1 MAEPLSSGAADGIP
15 LAPPGGEALESLIAR
30 FPRQAF
36 RAAEVLS
43 ETELPLY
50 ASRVPAGFPS
60 PADDYLEASLNLN
73 DYLIRH
79 PESTFFVRV
88 SGESMSG
95 AGIFDGD
102 MLVVDRLLRPRHRD
116 VVIAVVAGELT
127 VKRLEL
133 RADGPWLV
141 PDHPDYPALRANP
154 EAGFDVWGVV
164 TAVVRSLKP
173 PHKA

>member
-1 MAEPLSSGAADGIP
+1 MAESLTSDTTDGVPAAPL
-15 LAPPGGEALESLIAR
+15 GGEVLDALIAR
-30 FPRQAF
+30 FPLQVF
-36 RAAEVLS
+36 RAAPVLS

-50 ASRVPAGFPS
+50 ASHVPAGFPS
-60 PADDYLEASLNLN
+60 PADDYQEASLNLN

-141 PDHPDYPALRANP
+141 PEHPDYPALRANP
-154 EAGFDVWGVV
+154 EAGFEVWGVV
-164 TAVVRSLKP
+164 TAVVRSLRKP
-173 PHKA
+173 

>member
-1 MAEPLSSGAADGIP
+1 MAGQHRSEPTVTLLAVSVAALDT
-15 LAPPGGEALESLIAR
+15 LIAR
-30 FPRQAF
+30 FPAQ
-36 RAAEVLS
+36 VLRVAPELS
-43 ETELPLY
+43 DTVLPLY
-50 ASRVPAGFPS
+50 ASHVPAGFPS

-102 MLVVDRLLRPRHRD
+102 MLVVDRLLPPRHRD
-116 VVIAVVAGELT
+116 VVIAVLAGELT

-133 RADGPWLV
+133 RDDGPWLV
-141 PDHPDYPALRANP
+141 PEHPDYPALRGNP
-154 EAGFDVWGVV
+154 EAGFEVWGVV
-164 TAVVRSLKP
+164 TAVVRSLRKV
-173 PHKA
+173 